1 LPPLGDR
8 ERSRRHVPLK
18 GNTGLF
24 DRMRP
29 PPSIPM
35 NPRYTDL
42 SQILAKL
49 EAVLRDLDSVT
60 EHSHQI
66 TDITGLA
73 SALGSKIDSSS
84 LVEARFQRSSDAL
97 SRNIGYGQQ
106 AHQLVLAN
114 DSRLTNQRQP
124 SPHSHN
130 AADITGLHAHVL
142 SGLSSLVAGH
152 GSFNPPTSGGTYYF
166 SQSMDLAPTLNPT
179 FREVRVPFR
188 FRLVGVI
195 FHITTGTI
203 LGVGGTGG
211 SLHLFNKNTSARH
224 LLISNPVYSQQV
236 WCGVNNSLDV
246 LLEPNT
252 PYVLEIQTPTFTT
265 APNGVR
271 ELATLYLARV

>member
-1 LPPLGDR
+1 
-8 ERSRRHVPLK
+8 
-18 GNTGLF
+18 
-24 DRMRP
+24 
-29 PPSIPM
+29 M
-35 NPRYTDL
+35 NPRFTDMRDILEEIARLARALEDAASATHTHPL
-42 SQILAKL
+42 SEI
-49 EAVLRDLDSVT
+49 E
-60 EHSHQI
+60 
-66 TDITGLA
+66 GLA
-73 SALGSKIDSSS
+73 SSLASKLETSTLING
-84 LVEARFQRSSDAL
+84 AFQRNADAA
-97 SRNIGYGQQ
+97 SQNIGYGQQ
-106 AHQLVLAN
+106 AHQVVLAN
-114 DSRLTNQRQP
+114 DSRLTNPRQP
-124 SPHSHN
+124 STHTHS

-203 LGVGGTGG
+203 LGVGGSGG
-211 SLHLFNKNTSARH
+211 SLHLLSKSDSTRH
-224 LLISNPVYSQQV
+224 LLIPDPVYSQQV

-246 LLEPNT
+246 ILEPDT

-271 ELATLYLARV
+271 ELATLYLARI